1 MRTETIES
9 IATVGNRTTEGGA
22 AVGFLGWLLSSQ
34 AIGLIGLLVA
44 ALGLFV
50 TWYYRRE
57 ADRDFAPVTVYGAIG
72 AKTIAAYA
80 ALEKR
85 RGRIKACEL
94 TMKLLEG
101 YQTAHYTTLAK
112 GQANSSFL
120 VGWVDNRIGNVP
132 LARCAES
139 VATVKT

>member
-57 ADRDFAPVTVYGAIG
+57 ADRRHMAEY
-72 AKTIAAYA
+72 
-80 ALEKR
+80 
-85 RGRIKACEL
+85 
-94 TMKLLEG
+94 
-101 YQTAHYTTLAK
+101 
-112 GQANSSFL
+112 
-120 VGWVDNRIGNVP
+120 
-132 LARCAES
+132 LARQQERQMRMDLMR
-139 VATVKT
+139 ATGKPIAPPYETDLASLDASE